1 MRPSSK
7 QGSQRGSNSNVFGKC
22 EKNVLEIMSTCSNSK
37 CDESRESVLNVK
49 EIQYKKVSESMPKYE
64 KVFVSRNMFLG
75 FLDT

>member
-1 MRPSSK
+1 
-7 QGSQRGSNSNVFGKC
+7 
-22 EKNVLEIMSTCSNSK
+22 MSTCSNSK

-64 KVFVSRNMFLG
+64 KVFVSRNMYLG